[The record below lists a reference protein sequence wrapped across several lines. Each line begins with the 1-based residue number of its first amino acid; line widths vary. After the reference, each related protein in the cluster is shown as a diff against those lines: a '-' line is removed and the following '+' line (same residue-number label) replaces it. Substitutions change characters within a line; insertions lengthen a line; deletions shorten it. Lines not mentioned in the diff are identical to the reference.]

1 MRWQVEGDAPAGPE
15 AGFTL
20 LEMLAV
26 IVVLGLAL
34 ALIVPRLP
42 GPSPEVTLRMAGD
55 RVQGALRLARS
66 EAIAADRAVG
76 VTFYPGEG
84 TFRIDG
90 ASAVRL
96 PDGSAIAEPA
106 GGGSSGGLIR
116 VAFAP
121 DGSGAGGPIQLSAGE
136 KTETIR
142 IDWLTGRVR
151 AGDVESAR

>member
-1 MRWQVEGDAPAGPE
+1 MRWQGESNAD

-34 ALIVPRLP
+34 ALIVPRLS

-66 EAIAADRAVG
+66 EAIAADRPIG
-76 VTFYPGEG
+76 VTFYPGAG

-90 ASAVRL
+90 APAVRL
-96 PDGSAIAEPA
+96 PDGSAIAE
-106 GGGSSGGLIR
+106 GSSGAMIR

-121 DGSGAGGPIQLSAGE
+121 DGSGAGGPIELSAGP